1 MQYNKRSIQKIN
13 EKKIMRKVK
22 KQWVVLSVSAFA
34 ALGASAFFMFNPDE
48 VNVHADATTTK
59 SEQSINANGSGVQS
73 VGRPNSAN
81 QSVKT
86 STPNEQNQGES
97 NSTPQLNKKSV
108 NQSTQDNTAVDKGSQ
123 INAQDLEKYN
133 GDDKSSVKNDQ
144 LSGSKVSAQDNQ
156 LNDNK
161 FAISSKIG
169 KDQLTKG
176 SSVQTT
182 SQPSNDNSTKA
193 QNDWNNGQ
201 KDTDNNSNDYKNTY
215 NNSANG
221 FKDAMNNDNKN
232 IVQSQNNNTPSNPN
246 PSKTDPGYQNG
257 VNQYNNYRNV
267 MNSGASDAYNGK
279 SDNSS
284 LQTDAT
290 NKNYY
295 ESAYNGVQ
303 NARNDYNNVT
313 QNEGTSNQDYT
324 NYKQWISDNNK
335 DQTDTP
341 ENNKNNV
348 SAYSNSLNDKL
359 NSKGNVSVHT
369 NANGSIQ
376 VAKPNDTAITNQQNQ
391 YNQQNGYDNNSN
403 YALAYQYGINYFLAN
418 QGAADAKSGKWNGSN
433 GANTMKSFYN
443 PDNKSTNPYDQAYL
457 GAKAAINKQINQT
470 QSGNNTQ
477 VNNYSGSNSALYQSG
492 YNDAAKQTQSG
503 TVYIGNAVQMDNVL
517 KNDMNN
523 TNSLKLVNDIA
534 FQNYKQWSLTD
545 VSGINSS
552 SLDIDGQ
559 NHILDQ
565 TDTNYTFYPQNSNT
579 KLTIHN
585 FQTIYGA
592 NYYGPF
598 SFDNYGSDTKANTY
612 GMTYSNINY
621 VGSKLLSSYYS
632 DVYVNGNVNQ
642 DDVDTYTSPFNSMA
656 TQTGGNAASGGYGN
670 GGDYQ
675 PGLQINNMVL
685 GNNSNY
691 FSNSAQQTG
700 GTTLEINGNLTL
712 GEGSNMTLMPTG
724 AAEGQGSPD
733 KDGNGNG
740 SNYGINITNSDASI
754 NVNKNATLN
763 IYPQTSYGA
772 HVSDIYSK
780 GSINVNGGTINAEAF
795 GNTTNGKNVLIYSN
809 GQVNIL
815 NGGSLNVKASNMSN
829 SNGLINNNANMNV
842 NSGGSLTVDGKN
854 TSGIVNLISG
864 NKVNVYDVG
873 DKNVNLLRNNN
884 SNSSF
889 STAGINGY
897 TVRAYTDPNNPD
909 NTWYYN
915 FDMNNSGQYT
925 GTDQNG
931 STKTGNITAQSLY
944 ISAVPAARFIGPIYV
959 TKDKNNNTVING
971 YAKVEQYSKNA
982 GPVYIQYVGGN
993 TNGQNIPQYNEMH
1006 TIGNPEISNSFSSI
1020 DTDKYN
1026 QQVNISGNED
1036 LIPISFTVPAGT
1048 PNYDTFGIRVR
1059 YGVSGVNEVTSN
1071 NKYTSNV
1078 EGRSQSN
1085 NGLVENDSVLSSGS
1099 VDNSNQGLNNSL
1111 DDLSNYTNDRN
1122 STMYQKDADYT
1133 NSYDSAQAGYK
1144 LYNTN
1149 PNLGLNDQN
1158 TINNILSN
1166 TSSGEYSSINN
1177 ILTNVSDPG
1186 SFMKGYARAKADNEG
1201 HIDGASSFN
1210 NNGYKNADSSK
1221 TVAYKNNYNTSFTF
1235 AMNGFQDALNSSK
1248 KLPNPSGNANDS
1260 YNAGYNEEQNAI
1272 NGANLAVQNA
1282 SSNVSG
1288 QVNSY
1293 QAGFNAYNQ
1302 ALNDYNV
1309 KHQAS
1314 DVSSQPPLYQKMYNY
1329 QFNTI
1334 SNDVNK
1340 GINDAQ
1346 NNPSAGNQY
1355 SGSVVQKQ
1363 AYEATIAGTNAQANN
1378 SKKPYNFD
1386 KQSPIYQN
1394 AYNNA
1399 YNRAQQAAAS
1409 GSNLT
1414 PAQQAANANSAA
1426 NVKQATLDAA
1436 ANDPSKAANYQGNS
1450 NADMTYQGAQAGY
1463 SNGGTNKMDPA
1474 KAGNSYYQ
1482 NAFNEAQRKAQQAAQ
1497 NGVSQFQNGA
1507 SNTPNES
1514 APAEKQADSYGYNQA
1529 QAGYNAQNK
1538 GTVDN
1543 SNNDPSYKAGVQ
1555 IASEAAK
1562 GISDAQNNP
1571 TQGSSYQ
1578 GTPTQAD
1585 AYNATVAGSN
1595 DGASGNKQP
1604 NLTGK
1609 SRAYQDAYKNAYDH
1623 AKGIADR
1630 AAAGQLNENNLS
1642 NSLDRNS
1649 FAKGTDQ
1656 AKEGYN
1662 AALANDSKYS
1672 GNSNSDLAYQGARD
1686 GFTDGKQHLNNP
1698 KMNDPVYANAYKE
1711 AQSAAA
1717 KAADTGSQEFAKP
1730 IASSASG
1737 QNDAL
1742 SAAQNYGYNQAQAG
1756 YEDQK
1761 NNKPN
1766 PNNSNPNYLQGIQY
1780 AKDTADA
1787 RKAAGETG
1795 PSGTQTNS
1803 NITQTDGYI
1812 GSIDGT
1818 SDGATNAPKKSY
1830 TTKQKSQMY
1839 IDSYNKAYDSA
1850 HNLAYQ
1856 GASGV
1861 PEPTSTLNDRL
1872 NNQAY
1877 TQGVNDYNNAYH
1889 LAANQNNP
1897 ANDNN
1902 HNSNSNFDEA
1912 YNGSIAGFSAANKGD
1927 TNNPTSQNV
1936 VYIRAYKQAMNT
1948 ANAAIQQGIG
1958 EFANGDNQSSTAGQN
1973 NPVANAHNNA
1983 YSEAMKGYNA
1993 NPVDNQDNNPGY
2005 QAGVKM
2011 KNDMNSGINAANSA
2025 TTQNPDY
2032 SEDSAQRQAY
2042 QATFAATNAAMHGQQ
2057 KPNLTGQSRVY
2068 QDAYNQAY
2076 QQTES
2081 AMSGDQSKLT
2091 PAQKQAMND
2100 NKNKVNAATNAASN
2114 DDQSA
2119 DSNYQGTDNSSRA
2132 YQGAKAGY
2140 ANGGN
2145 NKMDS
2150 SQEGNPYYNQ
2160 AFADAQKKAQA
2171 AANNGSNQ
2179 FIEGKVNTPSEATPA
2194 EQAADKY
2201 GYDQAQAGY
2210 EAANNGTDDSSNAD
2224 PSYQAGVQA
2233 AKDINKGTNDAENNP
2248 NQGNN
2253 YQGTD
2258 AQKKAYQA
2266 TTDATQAAMNG
2277 QAKPA
2282 DLSHQSISYQAAYNK
2297 AYDKAK
2303 TIADKIANGNSN
2315 PSGMS
2320 NLEQSASKQAN
2331 DAVNNA
2337 IDAAK
2342 ANDPANDQKYQG
2354 NDNAS
2359 MAYQGA
2365 KAGFANNGNN
2375 DLPEDNSNPYY
2386 KDAFNK
2392 AKQAAQDASSKG
2404 AQEYANGATK
2414 SSTQGKTDAIS
2425 VAHNN
2430 GYNQIQNGYT
2440 DQRRNNVDPDNS
2452 DPSYVKGIQLAKDE
2466 SQGAADAQK
2475 VTKPDS
2481 SYSGSDAQKQA
2492 YQATFDGIKAG
2503 ANSGPKPS
2511 DLSNQSRAY
2520 QDAYNAAYNQAQAS
2534 ANALANGGPNTNL
2547 SPAEKAVISDA
2558 NNNVTTAKDKAA
2570 DNNSAD
2576 DINYQGNTNSDMAY
2590 QGAKSG
2596 YANGGTGTMDPAK
2609 VNNPFYRNSFNDA
2622 QKKAQQAAQ
2631 AGIKQFNAGQNNV
2644 PNETTPAEQAANKY
2658 GYDQAQAGYND
2669 QNDGKAKTNNADPA
2683 YQAGVQMAKNVTQGI
2698 DDAENNPNQGNSY
2711 QGSDAQKQAYQ
2722 GTIDAYKNNGGNIDL
2737 SNKPKAYQDA
2747 YNKALK
2753 QAQSSYENGIDQ
2765 FNNDQPNSE
2774 ANDDKATAIAH
2785 NNGYRAAQSIYNQV
2799 LKDPNSVDSSNLDP
2813 AQKVGYEKAQQA
2825 IKGLKDYASGKQ
2837 PTNTDSNYMAGYNT
2851 AKQAAQAAMNDVRNG
2866 KAVQLNNVP
2875 SGMNPQLYNDV
2886 YNATYSGYNNGYTGN
2901 SNKSNQGFAY
2911 NIAYQNAYSQGQY
2924 DIPVA
2929 STPQHPQQKNTN
2941 KPNRNSNKAAN
2952 NYANVDQNTNKGII
2966 DAING
2971 HKMKF
2976 SSTKPYK
2983 NGFDLGKEALKGMH
2997 AAEYGRKAK
3006 QHINSINKSFYMF
3019 GYNGYKSGVRAAKRT
3034 LKANKRLGKHD
3045 LAGKSVAYVYAYRQG
3060 EKVEKRHQHNLGTK
3074 QGIAMAKKGHAIP
3087 TSLSMIHSAQYVESY
3102 VKAYKR
3108 TMKRNMPK
3116 YVYNV
3121 RTIFV
3126 HKQLKFDK
3134 GNRVVR
3140 YVKVPRYKAKLLRVT
3155 GIAYYKNDI
3164 PRYRVVGGG
3173 MIADKH
3179 GTGVIADNG
3188 NVVNAYYRHNFKYFK
3203 VIKPKGTLT
3212 YKGMKFTKDNKSH
3225 KVYHGEIFKVDKVV
3239 KYHGLTRFYIGHGQY
3254 ITSNKTIVQ
3263 KVG

>member
-1 MQYNKRSIQKIN
+1 MQYNKHNIEKVN

-34 ALGASAFFMFNPDE
+34 ALGASAFLMFNPDE
-48 VNVHADATTTK
+48 VNAHADITTTK
-59 SEQSINANGSGVQS
+59 SAQSINVNGSGAQS
-73 VGRPNSAN
+73 VGRTNSVN

-86 STPNEQNQGES
+86 ATPNEQNQGLP
-97 NSTPQLNKKSV
+97 NNTPQLNKKSG
-108 NQSTQDNTAVDKGSQ
+108 NQSTQDNTAVDKGAQ
-123 INAQDLEKYN
+123 TNAQDLEKSN
-133 GDDKSSVKNDQ
+133 GDDKSSIQNNQ
-144 LSGSKVSAQDNQ
+144 LSDSKVSAQ
-156 LNDNK
+156 
-161 FAISSKIG
+161 
-169 KDQLTKG
+169 
-176 SSVQTT
+176 T
-182 SQPSNDNSTKA
+182 SQSANNNSTKA

-201 KDTDNNSNDYKNTY
+201 KDTNNSSNDYKNTY

-232 IVQSQNNNTPSNPN
+232 IVQSQNNNTPSNLN
-246 PSKTDPGYQNG
+246 PSKTDSGYQNG
-257 VNQYNNYRNV
+257 VNQYNNYRNI

-279 SDNSS
+279 GDNSS

-295 ESAYNGVQ
+295 ESAYNGAQ
-303 NARNDYNNVT
+303 SARNDYNNVT

-324 NYKQWISDNNK
+324 NYKQWLSDNNR

-341 ENNKNNV
+341 ANNKNNV
-348 SAYSNSLNDKL
+348 AAYSNSLNDKL

-369 NANGSIQ
+369 NANSSVQ
-376 VAKPNDTAITNQQNQ
+376 VAKPNDTAITNQQDQ

-418 QGAADAKSGKWNGSN
+418 QGATDAKSGKWNGSN

-443 PDNKSTNPYDQAYL
+443 PDAKSTNPYDQAYL

-470 QSGNNTQ
+470 QSGTNTQ

-517 KNDMNN
+517 KNDMSN

-534 FQNYKQWSLTD
+534 FQNYSQWSLTN
-545 VSGINSS
+545 VHNINSNN
-552 SLDIDGQ
+552 LDIDGQ

-565 TDTNYTFYPQNSNT
+565 TDTSYTFLPNNPNT
-579 KLTIHN
+579 KLNIHN
-585 FQTIYGA
+585 FQTLYGA

-598 SFDNYGSDTKANTY
+598 AFDNSGNDSNANTY
-612 GMTYSNINY
+612 SMTYSNINY

-632 DVYVNGNVNQ
+632 DVYINGNVNQ

-656 TQTGGNAASGGYGN
+656 TQTSGSYGN
-670 GGDYQ
+670 GGNYQ

-685 GNNSNY
+685 GTNSNY
-691 FSNSAQQTG
+691 FGNSAQQTG

-733 KDGNGNG
+733 TDGNGNG
-740 SNYGINITNSDASI
+740 SNYGINITNSEASI
-754 NVNKNATLN
+754 NVNKNAILN
-763 IYPQTSYGA
+763 IYPQTSYGT

-780 GSINVNGGTINAEAF
+780 GNINVNGGTINAEAF
-795 GNTTNGKNVLIYSN
+795 GNNTNGKNVLIYSN

-873 DKNVNLLRNNN
+873 DKNVNLFRNINP
-884 SNSSF
+884 NSSF

-931 STKTGNITAQSLY
+931 AKKTGNITAQSLY
-944 ISAVPAARFIGPIYV
+944 ISAVPAARFIGPTYV

-971 YAKVEQYSKNA
+971 YAKVEQYSKDA

-993 TNGQNIPQYNEMH
+993 TNGQNIPQYSEMH
-1006 TIGNPEISNSFSSI
+1006 TIGNPEISNGFSSI

-1036 LIPISFTVPAGT
+1036 LIPVSFTVPAGT

-1059 YGVSGVNEVTSN
+1059 YGVSGVNEVTFN

-1085 NGLVENDSVLSSGS
+1085 SGLVENDSVLSSGS
-1099 VDNSNQGLNNSL
+1099 VDNSNQGLKDSL
-1111 DDLSNYTNDRN
+1111 DDLSNYTNDKN

-1133 NSYDSAQAGYK
+1133 NSYDSAQDGYK
-1144 LYNTN
+1144 LYNIN

-1158 TINNILSN
+1158 SINNILSN
-1166 TSSGEYSSINN
+1166 TSSGEYANINN

-1186 SFMKGYARAKADNEG
+1186 SFMRGYARAKADNQG

-1210 NNGYKNADSSK
+1210 NNGYRNANSSQ
-1221 TVAYKNNYNTSFTF
+1221 TVAYQNNYNTSFTF
-1235 AMNGFQDALNSSK
+1235 AMNGFQDALNGSK
-1248 KLPNPSGNANDS
+1248 KLPNPSGNVNDS
-1260 YNAGYNEEQNAI
+1260 ANIAYNAGYNEEQNAI
-1272 NGANLAVQNA
+1272 NGANLAAQNP
-1282 SSNVSG
+1282 SSDVSG
-1288 QVNSY
+1288 QANSY

-1302 ALNDYNV
+1302 ALNDYNA

-1334 SNDVNK
+1334 SDDVNK

-1346 NNPSAGNQY
+1346 NNPNAGNQY

-1363 AYEATIAGTNAQANN
+1363 AYAATIAGTNAQANN
-1378 SKKPYNFD
+1378 APQPSDFD

-1399 YNRAQQAAAS
+1399 YNQAKQAAAS

-1426 NVKQATLDAA
+1426 NVKQATSDAA
-1436 ANDPSKAANYQGNS
+1436 DNDPSKAANYQGNS

-1463 SNGGTNKMDPA
+1463 SNGGTNKMDPN
-1474 KAGNSYYQ
+1474 KASNPYYQ

-1514 APAEKQADSYGYNQA
+1514 TPAEQQADSYGYNQA
-1529 QAGYNAQNK
+1529 QAGYNAQNN

-1555 IASEAAK
+1555 IAIEADN
-1562 GISDAQNNP
+1562 GVSDAKNNP

-1595 DGASGNKQP
+1595 DGASGNKKP
-1604 NLTGK
+1604 NLADK
-1609 SRAYQDAYKNAYDH
+1609 SRAYQDAYNNAYDH
-1623 AKGIADR
+1623 AKGIANR
-1630 AAAGQLNENNLS
+1630 AAAGQLNENNLN

-1649 FAKGTDQ
+1649 FAKGNDQ

-1662 AALANDSKYS
+1662 AALANDPTVNDSKYS
-1672 GNSNSDLAYQGARD
+1672 GNNNSDLAYQGARD

-1698 KMNDPVYANAYKE
+1698 KMTDPVYANAYNE

-1717 KAADTGSQEFAKP
+1717 KAADTGSQEFAQTP
-1730 IASSASG
+1730 PNNTAAG
-1737 QNDAL
+1737 VHDAL
-1742 SAAQNYGYNQAQAG
+1742 SDAQSYGFDEARKGYNDKIAG
-1756 YEDQK
+1756 IVDST
-1761 NNKPN
+1761 NK
-1766 PNNSNPNYLQGIQY
+1766 NPNYQQGTQY
-1780 AKDTADA
+1780 AVDSEQA
-1787 RKAAGETG
+1787 RKDAGENG
-1795 PSGTQTNS
+1795 PTPNHEDGS
-1803 NITQTDGYI
+1803 NVAQSQAYAGAIAGA
-1812 GSIDGT
+1812 
-1818 SDGATNAPKKSY
+1818 SDGAINKSSDL
-1830 TTKQKSQMY
+1830 KGKSQIY
-1839 IDSYNKAYDSA
+1839 VDSYNKAKKSA
-1850 HNLAYQ
+1850 SDLAYQ

-1861 PEPTSTLNDRL
+1861 PVSPSVLNDKL

-1889 LAANQNNP
+1889 LAANQDNP

-1902 HNSNSNFDEA
+1902 HNSNSNFDGA
-1912 YNGSIAGFSAANKGD
+1912 YNGSIAGFNAANRGD
-1927 TNNPTSQNV
+1927 TSNPTGQNA
-1936 VYIRAYKQAMNT
+1936 VYNRAYNQAVNT
-1948 ANAAIQQGIG
+1948 AKAAIQQGIG
-1958 EFANGDNQSSTAGQN
+1958 DFANGDNQSSTSGQN

-1983 YSEAMKGYNA
+1983 YNEAMKGYNA
-1993 NPVDNQDNNPGY
+1993 NPADNQDTNPGY
-2005 QAGVKM
+2005 QAGVQM

-2025 TTQNPDY
+2025 TTQDPNY
-2032 SEDSAQRQAY
+2032 SGDSAQRQAY

-2057 KPNLTGQSRVY
+2057 APNLTGQSRVY

-2076 QQTES
+2076 QQTNN
-2081 AMSGDQSKLT
+2081 AINNGDQSKLT
-2091 PAQKQAMND
+2091 PAQKQAMDD
-2100 NKNKVNAATNAASN
+2100 NNNKVNAAANAASN

-2119 DSNYQGTDNSSRA
+2119 DSNYQGTDNASRT
-2132 YQGAKAGY
+2132 YQGARAGY

-2145 NKMDS
+2145 NKMDP
-2150 SQEGNPYYNQ
+2150 SQENNPYYKQ
-2160 AFADAQKKAQA
+2160 AFDDAQKKAKA

-2179 FIEGKVNTPSEATPA
+2179 FIDGKANTPSEATPA
-2194 EQAADKY
+2194 EQAADKA
-2201 GYDQAQAGY
+2201 GYNQAQAGY
-2210 EAANNGTDDSSNAD
+2210 EAATNGTDDPSNTD
-2224 PSYQAGVQA
+2224 PSYRAGVQA
-2233 AKDINKGTNDAENNP
+2233 AKDIAKGTNDAENNP

-2277 QAKPA
+2277 QSKPT
-2282 DLSHQSISYQAAYNK
+2282 DLSNQSRAYQDAYNN

-2303 TIADKIANGNSN
+2303 KVADEIANGNFN

-2320 NLEQSASKQAN
+2320 PLEKSASKQAN
-2331 DAVNNA
+2331 DSVNNA
-2337 IDAAK
+2337 ITDAQ
-2342 ANDPANDQKYQG
+2342 ANDPADDQKYQG

-2359 MAYQGA
+2359 MAYQGT

-2375 DLPEDNSNPYY
+2375 DLPADNNNPYY

-2392 AKQAAQDASSKG
+2392 AKQAAQDAASKG
-2404 AQEYANGATK
+2404 AQEYVDGATK

-2430 GYNQIQNGYT
+2430 GYNQMQNGYT

-2452 DPSYVKGIQLAKDE
+2452 DPSYAKGIQLAKDE
-2466 SQGAADAQK
+2466 SQGAIDAQN
-2475 VTKPDS
+2475 VTKPASD
-2481 SYSGSDAQKQA
+2481 YSGSDAQKQA

-2503 ANSGPKPS
+2503 ANSEPKPT
-2511 DLSNQSRAY
+2511 DLNTKSRVY

-2534 ANALANGGPNTNL
+2534 ANALANGSPNTNL

-2570 DNNSAD
+2570 ENNPAD
-2576 DINYQGNTNSDMAY
+2576 DSNYQGNTNSDMAY
-2590 QGAKSG
+2590 QGAKAG

-2609 VNNPFYRNSFNDA
+2609 VNNPFYRNAFNDA
-2622 QKKAQQAAQ
+2622 QKQAQQAAQ
-2631 AGIKQFNAGQNNV
+2631 TGIKQFNAGKNNV
-2644 PNETTPAEQAANKY
+2644 PNEATPAQKAANKY

-2669 QNDGKAKTNNADPA
+2669 QNDGKAKTNNANPA
-2683 YQAGVQMAKNVTQGI
+2683 YQAGFQMAKDVAQGI
-2698 DDAENNPNQGNSY
+2698 DDAKQSTNPDANE

-2722 GTIDAYKNNGGNIDL
+2722 GTIDAYKNNGKNIDL
-2737 SNKPKAYQDA
+2737 SNKSKAYQDA
-2747 YNKALK
+2747 YNKVLD
-2753 QAQSSYENGIDQ
+2753 QAKSSYENGIDQ

-2774 ANDDKATAIAH
+2774 ANDNKATSIAH
-2785 NNGYRAAQSIYNQV
+2785 NNGYQAAQSIYNQV
-2799 LKDPNSVDSSNLDP
+2799 LKDPNSVDSSNLDS

-2825 IKGLKDYASGKQ
+2825 INGLKDYASGKQ
-2837 PTNTDSNYMAGYNT
+2837 PTNTDSNYMDGYNT
-2851 AKQAAQAAMNDVRNG
+2851 AKQAAQAAMNDARNG
-2866 KAVQLNNVP
+2866 KAAQSNIVP

-2886 YNATYSGYNNGYTGN
+2886 YNATYSGYNNGYSGN

-2911 NIAYQNAYSQGQY
+2911 NIAYQNAYNQGQY
-2924 DIPVA
+2924 DVPVV
-2929 STPQHPQQKNTN
+2929 STTQQQNAN
-2941 KPNRNSNKAAN
+2941 KPNRNSNKEAK
-2952 NYANVDQNTNKGII
+2952 NYDNVDQNTNKGII

-2976 SSTKPYK
+2976 DSTRPYK
-2983 NGFDLGKEALKGMH
+2983 NGFNLGKEALKGMR

-3006 QHINSINKSFYMF
+3006 QHINSVNKSFYMF

-3034 LKANKRLGKHD
+3034 LKANKRLSKHD
-3045 LAGKSVAYVYAYRQG
+3045 LVGKSVAYVYAYKQG
-3060 EKVEKRHQHNLGTK
+3060 EKAEKRHQHNLGTK
-3074 QGIAMAKKGHAIP
+3074 QGIAMAKKDRAIP
-3087 TSLSMIHSAQYVESY
+3087 TSLSMTHSAQYVESY

-3126 HKQLKFDK
+3126 HKQLKFNK
-3134 GNRVVR
+3134 GNRIVR
-3140 YVKVPRYKAKLLRVT
+3140 YVKVPRYKAKLLRIT
-3155 GIAYYKNDI
+3155 GIAYYKNGI

-3173 MIADKH
+3173 MIADKR
-3179 GTGVIADNG
+3179 GTGIIAANDNI
-3188 NVVNAYYRHNFKYFK
+3188 VNAYYRHNFKYFK

-3212 YKGMKFTKDNKSH
+3212 YKGMKFTKDNKSR

-3239 KYHGLTRFYIGHGQY
+3239 KYHGLTRFYLGHGQY
-3254 ITSNKTIVQ
+3254 ITSNKTIVK